1 MAELLHTLEK
11 DTQLEQN
18 TSTSATEQTEQSK
31 GTRLQRFIGKDIE
44 QLAQIL
50 SQVATRAGAAEAC
63 ATVITQHS
71 RQLEGQPAAVIAIL
85 ETLDT
90 KSNLS
95 FMSNLTQMSQILY
108 IF

>member
-63 ATVITQHS
+63 ATVITQH
-71 RQLEGQPAAVIAIL
+71 
-85 ETLDT
+85 
-90 KSNLS
+90 
-95 FMSNLTQMSQILY
+95 
-108 IF
+108 